1 MKGSL
6 RLKAG
11 CHVEHPENLFEGFEV
26 FDRCIRANISIEN
39 IESIFRHFI
48 LEHCEPLFFILEL
61 PSSRDE
67 ETASSSG
74 IASSFH
80 MDVYYIDGCSQ
91 ETALSIL
98 TRAGNI
104 LFNDGLSS
112 FGFGC
117 HETGDEI
124 LFGKYNVLTLFS
136 NRIESY
142 IGFFEGHG
150 IARVEKLIT
159 AWDTFSSEHPGD
171 SYRYEENG
179 MTVFD
184 IPNSFKE
191 LGIYLAERRT
201 LV

>member
-1 MKGSL
+1 M
-6 RLKAG
+6 
-11 CHVEHPENLFEGFEV
+11 
-26 FDRCIRANISIEN
+26 
-39 IESIFRHFI
+39 
-48 LEHCEPLFFILEL
+48 
-61 PSSRDE
+61 
-67 ETASSSG
+67 
-74 IASSFH
+74 
-80 MDVYYIDGCSQ
+80 
-91 ETALSIL
+91 

-117 HETGDEI
+117 YESGDEI

-150 IARVEKLIT
+150 IARVEN
-159 AWDTFSSEHPGD
+159 